1 MVMASAQLDPTYFS
15 TDPWKK
21 RVADWLVGQPA
32 DGFLEGNA
40 LLVRQIME
48 HEESGLRMVVNISAH
63 ALLTFLAERRYKNI
77 YEQPIIGGERRTP
90 SPERIEVDT
99 LLGFGANASQYY
111 FGAVALGG
119 TGVRFYGE
127 YCMALR
133 PDAVEASTQIF
144 DRDSYDLLLPPLSHQ
159 PAAVPIARMLAGRW
173 DRDVIDMLTLKLLP
187 ELKGTNR
194 LVTTGTVSEMIL
206 HDQEFVEIYRQ
217 GAIVP
222 GDVQEVR
229 QSPDEVVMEA
239 RIHARRQT
247 GIPPSA
253 VELVWLDR
261 RERVAAAL
269 EDEGIH
275 YRIVTLHGRGYQWK

>member
-1 MVMASAQLDPTYFS
+1 
-15 TDPWKK
+15 
-21 RVADWLVGQPA
+21 
-32 DGFLEGNA
+32 
-40 LLVRQIME
+40 
-48 HEESGLRMVVNISAH
+48 
-63 ALLTFLAERRYKNI
+63 
-77 YEQPIIGGERRTP
+77 
-90 SPERIEVDT
+90 
-99 LLGFGANASQYY
+99 
-111 FGAVALGG
+111 
-119 TGVRFYGE
+119 
-127 YCMALR
+127 
-133 PDAVEASTQIF
+133 
-144 DRDSYDLLLPPLSHQ
+144 
-159 PAAVPIARMLAGRW
+159 
-173 DRDVIDMLTLKLLP
+173 
-187 ELKGTNR
+187 
-194 LVTTGTVSEMIL
+194 MIL